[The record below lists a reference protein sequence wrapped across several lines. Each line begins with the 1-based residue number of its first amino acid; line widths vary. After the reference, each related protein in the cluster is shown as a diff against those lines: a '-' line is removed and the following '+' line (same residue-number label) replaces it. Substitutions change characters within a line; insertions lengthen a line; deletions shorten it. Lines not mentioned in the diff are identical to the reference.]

1 MTPHTKVLLWPLQ
14 SFPPVLLPNGP
25 EMNTKQEMTTYHVQG
40 NKTNHFVS
48 TSREVWLT
56 SRFTTPKRERKHGN
70 QASRKNFEAV
80 CWQFVVFNFWVCI
93 FFFGNFDS
101 FCYFPLYSSFSILSK
116 DRWSGCLCWR
126 ILDLGS
132 TIRQNFPWNYT
143 VLQFLNIKFAL

>member
-40 NKTNHFVS
+40 NKTNLF
-48 TSREVWLT
+48 RPL
-56 SRFTTPKRERKHGN
+56 ERYDWHLAPPHQNENENMATKHQG
-70 QASRKNFEAV
+70 KFLK
-80 CWQFVVFNFWVCI
+80 QFVVFNFWVCI
-93 FFFGNFDS
+93 FFLGNFDS
-101 FCYFPLYSSFSILSK
+101 FRYFPLYSSFSILSK

-143 VLQFLNIKFAL
+143 GLQFLNIKFAL